1 MRSVLRSV
9 RKRKKSRR
17 LGEVDI
23 ISREEY
29 AGFDVDAKVEMIRA
43 LVPLGLMHVQEL
55 LDDEVT
61 ELAGARH
68 ARKESLVRGRRHGS
82 NPGTVRLA
90 GQRVPIR
97 VPRVR
102 SVAGGEIPLR
112 SYEAARED
120 GQVNDVLLKRVLY
133 GISCRNYEAAAE
145 SVPGAIGLSSSTVSR
160 SFIQASAAT
169 LFQERPYRAQTKG
182 KVERPIR
189 YIRDS
194 FFYGRAF
201 AQARERGERRGPQ
214 RAGVALAGGHGQRA
228 SARYDGRAPSGPL
241 RAGRACGAAS
251 LGTPSLPASR
261 RPPRCRAG
269 PPARARH
276 HRGGAPL
283 VAGLRGRGGGGMTAT
298 ASDRRD
304 RLRAMLADLKMPG
317 ALEAVDGVLAQVDS
331 GAVTAGE
338 AIELVLNAQIAL
350 RNNRRLQA
358 AMRSSRLPAVKTLAQ
373 FDFTFQ
379 PSIKREQIESLHE
392 LGFLD
397 RAENVIL
404 LGPPGVGKTHLA
416 ISLAIAAA
424 EAGRRVYYGTLAGLI
439 DSLMEARAAGEL
451 SRRLRVLT
459 HPALLVVDE
468 IGYLPV
474 SQDGAVLFFQLIN
487 ARHERASTVLT
498 SNKGFEEWGH
508 VLGDEIMAAA
518 LIDRLLHHCHI
529 VNIRG
534 NSYRMREHQHWL
546 RAASEQQREGV
557 AT

>member
-1 MRSVLRSV
+1 MRAVVLS
-9 RKRKKSRR
+9 
-17 LGEVDI
+17 D
-23 ISREEY
+23 
-29 AGFDVDAKVEMIRA
+29 
-43 LVPLGLMHVQEL
+43 
-55 LDDEVT
+55 
-61 ELAGARH
+61 
-68 ARKESLVRGRRHGS
+68 GRVG
-82 NPGTVRLA
+82 
-90 GQRVPIR
+90 
-97 VPRVR
+97 
-102 SVAGGEIPLR
+102 GGELVLNAEFLR
-112 SYEAARED
+112 VAAHWGFHPRA
-120 GQVNDVLLKRVLY
+120 
-133 GISCRNYEAAAE
+133 C
-145 SVPGAIGLSSSTVSR
+145 
-160 SFIQASAAT
+160 
-169 LFQERPYRAQTKG
+169 RPYRAQTKG

-201 AQARERGERRGPQ
+201 ANDEDLNEQASRWLEGTANVRRHSTTGERPVDRFE
-214 RAGVALAGGHGQRA
+214 RDEREAL
-228 SARYDGRAPSGPL
+228 GPL
-241 RAGRACGAAS
+241 A
-251 LGTPSLPASR
+251 R
-261 RPPRCRAG
+261 RPYQRFGVQPATEPTR
-269 PPARARH
+269 PARAQ
-276 HRGGAPL
+276 HRQGGAPV
-283 VAGLRGRGGGGMTAT
+283 VAGLCGSGGMTAT
-298 ASDRRD
+298 ARDRRD

-317 ALEAVDGVLAQVDS
+317 ALEAVDGGLAKVDS

-338 AIELVLNAQIAL
+338 AIEQVLGAQIAL

-358 AMRSSRLPAVKTLAQ
+358 AMCSSRLPAVKTLAQ

-397 RAENVIL
+397 RRENVIL

-439 DSLMEARAAGEL
+439 DSLVDARAAGAL

-459 HPALLVVDE
+459 HPALIVVDE

-546 RAASEQQREGV
+546 RTASDEQREGV

>member
-1 MRSVLRSV
+1 M
-9 RKRKKSRR
+9 
-17 LGEVDI
+17 
-23 ISREEY
+23 
-29 AGFDVDAKVEMIRA
+29 
-43 LVPLGLMHVQEL
+43 
-55 LDDEVT
+55 
-61 ELAGARH
+61 
-68 ARKESLVRGRRHGS
+68 
-82 NPGTVRLA
+82 TV
-90 GQRVPIR
+90 
-97 VPRVR
+97 
-102 SVAGGEIPLR
+102 
-112 SYEAARED
+112 
-120 GQVNDVLLKRVLY
+120 
-133 GISCRNYEAAAE
+133 
-145 SVPGAIGLSSSTVSR
+145 
-160 SFIQASAAT
+160 
-169 LFQERPYRAQTKG
+169 
-182 KVERPIR
+182 
-189 YIRDS
+189 
-194 FFYGRAF
+194 
-201 AQARERGERRGPQ
+201 
-214 RAGVALAGGHGQRA
+214 
-228 SARYDGRAPSGPL
+228 
-241 RAGRACGAAS
+241 
-251 LGTPSLPASR
+251 
-261 RPPRCRAG
+261 
-269 PPARARH
+269 
-276 HRGGAPL
+276 
-283 VAGLRGRGGGGMTAT
+283 T

-317 ALEAVDGVLAQVDS
+317 ALEAVDGVLAPVDS
-331 GAVTAGE
+331 GAVTASE
-338 AIELVLNAQIAL
+338 AIELLVLNAQIAL

-439 DSLMEARAAGEL
+439 DSLMDARAAGEL

-546 RAASEQQREGV
+546 RSASDERREGV
-557 AT
+557 AP